1 MEDLPA
7 RRGEAWEHDPGPP
20 RNRRWA
26 RMFAEAPDYRALGT
40 ALGGGD
46 DAGDGGDPA
55 GERFRWHFGPVFY
68 RGRLGDDQVKVL
80 VVGQDGGSDEALA
93 HRSFVGES
101 GTRVQHLLGHL
112 GITRSYLFLNT
123 FVYSILGQFGG
134 ALERLAL
141 DPASPVARH
150 RNRLLDYAAARND
163 LRLIIAV
170 GRAARESVLA
180 WNRWRGGTGDAG
192 TGELH
197 RLDGRALGPQAR
209 LVDVVHPGAAA
220 QGSEALA
227 GVTASFAAAAE
238 RVLGWAGDDPGWLP
252 VDRDGRRGGV
262 GTFRYDRAPIPL
274 RDLPFGTT
282 RRLGAGGTVTR
293 RGGGR
298 SIEIGP
304 PAPAAEPTTGP
315 GAEPP
320 HAPTTGP
327 AVEPTTGPG
336 AQAADARPTF
346 PAEPAGGPDG
356 YDGDVGDLPWEPPRS
371 VIEYDRGPSASLA
384 RLLVGSAGLAWPD
397 FAALGVPGASTYGA
411 GPRYR
416 GRFSGVR
423 LMVLAD
429 QDGHD
434 DLVWGRAFTG
444 EAGQRF
450 QGLLAALG
458 ITRSYLV
465 LRTLPVDTA
474 GLPDGKVW
482 ALADRPDVVALLAAV
497 ADRVLDDNPVAAV
510 VTIGPHAERIAARFE
525 LDGQPVVAL
534 PPWSAPGARAAWV
547 AGLARLRSLGIPIDQ
562 PPTRTAWDGER
573 AQIPRA
579 DLPFGLPRWQGTSG
593 DRVVRSTPPQAGPE
607 APPEP
612 AYKVWAPRWLD
623 THRTP

>member
-1 MEDLPA
+1 MEDLRG

-20 RNRRWA
+20 RHRRWA
-26 RMFAEAPDYRALGT
+26 RMFAEVPDYRALGA
-40 ALGGGD
+40 ALAGGNDPGG
-46 DAGDGGDPA
+46 AGDPA
-55 GERFRWHFGPVFY
+55 RERFRWHFGPVFY
-68 RGRLGDDQVKVL
+68 RGRLGDNQVKVL

-123 FVYSILGQFGG
+123 FAYSILGQFGG
-134 ALERLAL
+134 GLERLAL
-141 DPASPVARH
+141 DAASPVARH

-163 LRLIIAV
+163 LRLILTV
-170 GRAARESVLA
+170 GRAARESALA
-180 WNRWRGGTGDAG
+180 WNRWRGGTGVAG

-197 RLDGRALGPQAR
+197 LLDGRALGPHVR

-227 GVTASFAAAAE
+227 GVTASFAAAAD
-238 RVLGWAGDDPGWLP
+238 RVLGWAGEDPGWLP
-252 VDRDGRRGGV
+252 VDRDGQRGDV

-274 RDLPFGTT
+274 RDLPFGAT
-282 RRLGAGGTVTR
+282 RRLGSGGTVTR
-293 RGGGR
+293 RGDGGR

-304 PAPAAEPTTGP
+304 PEPET
-315 GAEPP
+315 
-320 HAPTTGP
+320 APTTGP
-327 AVEPTTGPG
+327 VAE
-336 AQAADARPTF
+336 AADARRPF
-346 PAEPAGGPDG
+346 PAEPAGGPEG
-356 YDGDVGDLPWEPPRS
+356 YDGEVDDLPWEPPRS
-371 VIEYDRGPSASLA
+371 VIEYDRGPSPSIT
-384 RLLVGSAGLAWPD
+384 RLLVGGSAGLAWPD
-397 FAALGVPGASTYGA
+397 FAALGVPGSATYGA

-416 GRFSGVR
+416 GRFGGVR
-423 LMVLAD
+423 LLVLAD
-429 QDGHD
+429 QNGHD
-434 DLVWGRAFTG
+434 DLLWGRALTG

-497 ADRVLDDNPVAAV
+497 AGRVLDDNAVAAV
-510 VTIGPHAERIAARFE
+510 VTVGAHAERIAGRFE

-534 PPWSAPGARAAWV
+534 PAWSAPGAHEAWV
-547 AGLARLRSLGIPIDQ
+547 AGHARLRSLGIPIDQ
-562 PPTRTAWDGER
+562 PPTGNAWNGER
-573 AQIPRA
+573 AQVPRA

-593 DRVVRSTPPQAGPE
+593 DRVVRSTPQAGPE
-607 APPEP
+607 VPPDP

-623 THRTP
+623 THRVP